1 MARAKKT
8 PAAAHMSKPL
18 TPKQEAFALAFFE
31 TGNAAEAY
39 RRAYDVAETAKDH
52 WIYVEA
58 GQLLDHPE
66 ITLRLQQLR
75 AQAERHSIYTR
86 QQAMDE
92 LEQARKEALTLGNPS
107 AAVSAI
113 NSKIKLY
120 GLDAPTR
127 IKAEVTGK
135 NGEPITTVDPTALST
150 EALRELMGA
159 LNAKAPAAD
168 SG

>member
-1 MARAKKT
+1 MA
-8 PAAAHMSKPL
+8 KPEKGAGKGL

-39 RRAYDVAETAKDH
+39 RRAYDVSENAKDH

-66 ITLRLQQLR
+66 ITLRLQALQE
-75 AQAERHSIYTR
+75 QAERHSIFTR
-86 QQAMDE
+86 QKALEE
-92 LEQARKEALTLGNPS
+92 LEQARTEAIKLGMPA

-113 NSKIKLY
+113 NGKVKLF
-120 GLDAPTR
+120 GLDAPTK

-135 NGEPITTVDPTALST
+135 DGAPLPTIDASRLST

-159 LNAKAPAAD
+159 LDAKAPD
-168 SG
+168 TDGG